1 MKLFKK
7 ILVSALAFSMV
18 FSLAACGGSG
28 SKAKDDGVIDVCFA
42 SEPGSIDPALNA
54 TIDGGIMLMHMFE
67 GLYKWEDDGKG
78 NAVLVEGMAEKC
90 EVSEDGTVYTFTIR
104 KDATWADGKPVTA
117 HDFEY
122 AWRRLVD
129 PKTAS
134 DYSYMLDP
142 VKGCD
147 AAAGETDPEISVP
160 DDYTLVV
167 TLDVPTEYFKEVCA
181 FPSLLPVRQ
190 DIVEANGDKWT
201 YEPSTYIGNGAYAMK
216 EWNHNE
222 SITIEKRDDY
232 YDAENVSAP
241 VIKFHLMEDVN
252 AMYAG
257 YKSGQLDLIQQL
269 PAEEIENLLADGTAE
284 SRPYLGDYYISFNT
298 TDNYDPE
305 NPFLDVRVRKAFSLA
320 IDRTFIAEQV
330 RKDGAVPAGAF
341 VPDGMYDAG
350 GAGTSFREVGK
361 DYLDPSQEAYEKNC
375 EEARK
380 LLAEAGYPNGEGFP
394 QVDYLYNTDKG
405 HKAIAE
411 ALQNMWNTQL
421 GVNVSLANQDW
432 NVFLEERKEGKFH
445 IARGGWIADYNDPMC
460 FLDMFISASGNNDP
474 QYSNAEYD
482 ALISKAKK
490 TADNAER
497 MKLMHQAEDKIME
510 EDAILAPLFYYTQV
524 DASHLDGVYYTPLGF
539 YFFKNASV
547 VTE

>member
-1 MKLFKK
+1 MKK
-7 ILVSALAFSMV
+7 IVVLALAFCMV
-18 FSLAACGGSG
+18 FSLAACGGG
-28 SKAKDDGVIDVCFA
+28 GGNAAKDDGVIDVCFA

-104 KDATWADGKPVTA
+104 DGATWADGEPVTA
-117 HDFEY
+117 KDFEY

-129 PKTAS
+129 PETAS

-147 AAAGETDPEISVP
+147 AAAGETNPDIQVP
-160 DDYTLVV
+160 DDKTLVV

-181 FPSLLPVRQ
+181 FPSLLPVRK

-201 YEPSTYIGNGAYAMK
+201 YEPSTYVGNGAYAMK

-222 SITIEKRDDY
+222 SITLEKRDDY
-232 YDAENVSAP
+232 YDAENVTAP
-241 VIKFHLMEDVN
+241 VIKFHLMDDVN

-257 YKSGQLDLIQQL
+257 FQGGQLDLIQQL
-269 PAEEIENLLADGTAE
+269 PAEEVEHLLADGIAE
-284 SRPYLGDYYISFNT
+284 SRDFLGDYFISFNT
-298 TDNYDPE
+298 TDSYDPN
-305 NPFLDVRVRKAFSLA
+305 NPFLDPRVRKAFSLA

-330 RKDGAVPAGAF
+330 KKDGSVPASGF
-341 VPDGMYDAG
+341 VPTGMYDAG
-350 GAGTSFREVGK
+350 GAGTDFREVGGK
-361 DYLDPSQEAYEKNC
+361 YFDPSADAYEKNC

-380 LLAEAGYPNGEGFP
+380 LLAEAGYPDGKGFP

-405 HKAIAE
+405 HKAVAE

-432 NVFLEERKEGKFH
+432 NVFLEERKDGKFH

-460 FLDMFISASGNNDP
+460 FLDMFITISGNNDP
-474 QYSNAEYD
+474 QYSNADYD

-490 TADNAER
+490 TADNEER
-497 MKLMHQAEDKIME
+497 MKLMHQAEDKIIK
-510 EDAILAPLFYYTQV
+510 EDAILAPLYFYTQV
-524 DASHLDGVYYTPLGF
+524 DASNLDGVYYTPLGF